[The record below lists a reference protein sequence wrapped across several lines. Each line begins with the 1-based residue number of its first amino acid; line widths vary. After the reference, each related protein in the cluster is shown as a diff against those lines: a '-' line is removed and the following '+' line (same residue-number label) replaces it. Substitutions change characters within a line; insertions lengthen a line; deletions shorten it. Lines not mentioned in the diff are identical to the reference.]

1 MNDLD
6 IKKIRTDL
14 GLTQVEFAKRLGI
27 SMRAAHFRC
36 YGVAT
41 WHPVRGDNEMDG
53 TFRHESNETIHGN
66 CG

>member
-27 SMRAAHFRC
+27 SMRTVQNWDSGGAI
-36 YGVAT
+36 
-41 WHPVRGDNEMDG
+41 PEMKDYAPKN
-53 TFRHESNETIHGN
+53 TKKKASKK
-66 CG
+66 

>member
-27 SMRAAHFRC
+27 SMRTVQNWES
-36 YGVAT
+36 GVAAS
-41 WHPVRGDNEMDG
+41 WRWRNVY
-53 TFRHESNETIHGN
+53 
-66 CG
+66 